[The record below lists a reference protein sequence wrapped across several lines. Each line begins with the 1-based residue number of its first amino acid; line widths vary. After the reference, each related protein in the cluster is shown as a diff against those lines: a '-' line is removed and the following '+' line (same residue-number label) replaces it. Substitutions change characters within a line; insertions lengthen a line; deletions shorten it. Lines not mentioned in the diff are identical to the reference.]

1 MSRIPNACRLAHRFL
16 AIAVF
21 ASQFLAAQYVVS
33 QNAPSP
39 GQSLPATKAPTLE
52 VLSADYLPE
61 TNSIQFKLVN
71 RSQKAA
77 TDYEVAIGVGDGT
90 GTQVNWHGGF
100 GENLLN
106 LVLAQQCRN
115 AGEKSSAGNSRS
127 ENSWEGAIKPGDT
140 YVHTLPANLNKSEL
154 SGPGATVRVVVA
166 GVVWSDGSVEVDQ
179 TFPWAA
185 MSIKKSRERE
195 KLDASDSAKVVAILN
210 AHADDPDIQHRI
222 GEAITSLQALLDEG
236 SRVQP
241 AASGVPGQK
250 QFAQISPVVSSVL
263 GNLKSFA
270 SLADPKEAFEAYSGF
285 IQCQDAL
292 RSALLKPAT
301 SVASGQ

>member
-1 MSRIPNACRLAHRFL
+1 MGRIPNACRLALRFL

-21 ASQFLAAQYVVS
+21 ASQFLASQYVVS
-33 QNAPSP
+33 QSAASP
-39 GQSLPATKAPTLE
+39 GQSSPATKTPTLE

-61 TNSIQFKLVN
+61 TNTIQFKLVN

-77 TDYEVAIGVGDGT
+77 TGYEVAIGVGDGT
-90 GTQVNWHGGF
+90 GTQVSWHGGL

-106 LVLAQQCRN
+106 LVLAEQCRD
-115 AGEKSSAGNSRS
+115 AGEKASAGNSRS
-127 ENSWEGAIKPGDT
+127 DNSWEGAIKPGDT
-140 YVHTLPANLNKSEL
+140 YVHSISANLDKSQL
-154 SGPGATVRVVVA
+154 NGSAPAIRVVVA

-210 AHADDPDIQHRI
+210 AHADDPDIQHRM
-222 GEAITSLQALLDEG
+222 GEVIASLQALVDEG
-236 SRVQP
+236 SQVQSTP
-241 AASGVPGQK
+241 GAPGQR
-250 QFAQISPVVSSVL
+250 QFAQISPVVSTVL
-263 GNLKSFA
+263 GSLKSFA